1 MGRRI
6 RLIFFALAFL
16 AGAAPMHAAAAPVGL
31 SIACGALGV
40 ELRLCT
46 QAVEAWEKKTGNRVR
61 IVTTPNSSTDRLA
74 LYLQMLASH
83 TSDIDVLQIDVVWA
97 GILASQLIDLR
108 PYMGDAP
115 KADFPIL
122 IENDTIDGR
131 LVAMP
136 WWADVGVLYYRK
148 DLLARYGYAPPR
160 TWEELTT
167 AARRIQ
173 RAERQAGQTGIW
185 GFVFQG
191 RAYEGLTCDA
201 LEWIDSFGGG
211 TIVDGE
217 TGAVTVDNPRAVAA
231 LTLAASWVG
240 NIAPRGVL
248 NYDEEA
254 SRGVFQTGNAVFMRN
269 WPYAWAL
276 SQSADSAVR
285 GRVGVMVLPRGA
297 GPKGKSVGTLGG
309 WQLAVS
315 RYSKHPVE
323 AADLVAFLTS
333 AAEQKKRAIA
343 ASYNPTIAAL
353 YDDPDV
359 LAANP
364 FFGALREPLE
374 AATARPS
381 RIVGPYYNHV
391 SNNFWRA
398 VHDIL
403 GNRTVPQAR
412 LATLAGELNRLK
424 HRARW

>member
-1 MGRRI
+1 MGRRTRI
-6 RLIFFALAFL
+6 GFVALALL
-16 AGAAPMHAAAAPVGL
+16 ASAAPSHAAAPPVEL
-31 SIACGALGV
+31 SIACGALGI

-83 TSDIDVLQIDVVWA
+83 TTDIDVLQIDVVWA
-97 GILASQLIDLR
+97 GILANQLVDLR
-108 PYMGDAP
+108 PYVGEAP
-115 KADFPIL
+115 KADFPTL

-148 DLLARYGYAPPR
+148 DLLARYGYPPPQ
-160 TWEELTT
+160 TWQALTET
-167 AARRIQ
+167 AQAIQ
-173 RAERQAGQTGIW
+173 RGERREGHGGMW

-191 RAYEGLTCDA
+191 RAYEGLTCNA

-211 TIVDGE
+211 TIVDDK
-217 TGAVTVDNPRAVAA
+217 TGAITVDNPRAVAA
-231 LTLAASWVG
+231 LALAARWIG
-240 NIAPRGVL
+240 DIAPKGVL
-248 NYDEEA
+248 SYDEEA

-285 GRVGVMVLPRGA
+285 GKVGVTVLPSG
-297 GPKGKSVGTLGG
+297 GVGGKSVGTLGG

-315 RYSKHPVE
+315 RYSKHPAE
-323 AADLVAFLTS
+323 AADLVSFLTS
-333 AAEQKKRAIA
+333 AEQQKKRAIA
-343 ASYNPTIAAL
+343 ASYNPTIVAL

-364 FFGALREPLE
+364 FFAALRAPLE

-381 RIVGPYYNHV
+381 RIVGPYYNHF
-391 SNNFWRA
+391 SNDLWRA

-403 GNRTVPQAR
+403 ASEAKPAPR
-412 LATLAGELNRLK
+412 LAALAEDLDRLK
-424 HRARW
+424 YRARW

>member
-1 MGRRI
+1 MGRRTRI
-6 RLIFFALAFL
+6 GFVALALL
-16 AGAAPMHAAAAPVGL
+16 ASAAPSHAAAPPVEL
-31 SIACGALGV
+31 SIACGALGI

-83 TSDIDVLQIDVVWA
+83 TTDIDVLQIDVVWA
-97 GILASQLIDLR
+97 GILANQLVDLR
-108 PYMGDAP
+108 PYVGEAP
-115 KADFPIL
+115 KADFPTL

-148 DLLARYGYAPPR
+148 DLLARYGYPPPQ
-160 TWEELTT
+160 TWQALTET
-167 AARRIQ
+167 AQAIQ
-173 RAERQAGQTGIW
+173 RGERREGHGGMW

-191 RAYEGLTCDA
+191 RAYEGLTCNA
-201 LEWIDSFGGG
+201 LEWIDFFGGG
-211 TIVDGE
+211 TIVDDK
-217 TGAVTVDNPRAVAA
+217 TGAITVDNPRAVAA
-231 LTLAASWVG
+231 LALAARWIG
-240 NIAPRGVL
+240 DIAPKGVL
-248 NYDEEA
+248 SYDEEA

-285 GRVGVMVLPRGA
+285 GKVGVTVLPSG
-297 GPKGKSVGTLGG
+297 GVGGKSVGTLGG

-315 RYSKHPVE
+315 RYSKHPAE
-323 AADLVAFLTS
+323 AADLVSFLTS
-333 AAEQKKRAIA
+333 AEQQKKRAIA
-343 ASYNPTIAAL
+343 ASYNPTIVAL

-364 FFGALREPLE
+364 FFAALRAPLE

-381 RIVGPYYNHV
+381 RIVGPYYNHF
-391 SNNFWRA
+391 SNDLWRA

-403 GNRTVPQAR
+403 ASEAKPAPR
-412 LATLAGELNRLK
+412 LAALAEDLDRLK
-424 HRARW
+424 YRARW

>member
-1 MGRRI
+1 MGRRTRI
-6 RLIFFALAFL
+6 VVIALALL
-16 AGAAPMHAAAAPVGL
+16 ATTAPPHAVAAPVEL
-31 SIACGALGV
+31 SIACGALGI

-46 QAVEAWEKKTGNRVR
+46 QAVDAWEKKTGNRVH

-83 TSDIDVLQIDVVWA
+83 TADIDVLQIDVVWA
-97 GILASQLIDLR
+97 GILASQLVDLR
-108 PYMGDAP
+108 PYVGDAP
-115 KADFPIL
+115 KADFPTL
-122 IENDTIDGR
+122 IENDTIDER

-148 DLLARYGYAPPR
+148 DLLARYGYPPPK
-160 TWEELTT
+160 TWQALTET
-167 AARRIQ
+167 AQAIQ
-173 RAERQAGQTGIW
+173 RGERRNGHKGMW

-191 RAYEGLTCDA
+191 RAYEGLTCNA

-211 TIVDGE
+211 TIVDDK
-217 TGAVTVDNPRAVAA
+217 TGAITVDNPRTVAA
-231 LTLAASWVG
+231 LALAARWIG
-240 NIAPRGVL
+240 NIAPKGAL
-248 NYDEEA
+248 SYDEEA

-285 GRVGVMVLPRGA
+285 GKVGVTVLPSGGA
-297 GPKGKSVGTLGG
+297 GGKSVGTLGG

-315 RYSKHPVE
+315 RYSKHPAE
-323 AADLVAFLTS
+323 AADLVTFLTS
-333 AAEQKKRAIA
+333 AAQQKKRAIA
-343 ASYNPTIAAL
+343 ASYNPTIVAL

-364 FFGALREPLE
+364 FFAALRAPLE

-381 RIVGPYYNHV
+381 RIVGPYYNHL
-391 SNNFWRA
+391 SNDLWRG

-403 GNRTVPQAR
+403 
-412 LATLAGELNRLK
+412 AGEAAPAARIAALAAELDRLK
-424 HRARW
+424 YRARW